1 MNLRL
6 PTRSL
11 SLAQPV
17 VMGILNV
24 TPDSF
29 SDGGRWQ
36 AVDGALAHAAQML
49 ADGAAIIDVGGE
61 STRPGAA
68 SVAEQ
73 EELERV
79 IPVIERLKA
88 RLDCVVSIDTTKPAV
103 MRAAVAAGAEIINDV
118 NALRAEGAMESAAA
132 SGAAVCLMHMQGTPR
147 SMQQSPSYTD
157 VVAEVKALLAERVAA
172 CIAQGIAAEK
182 LLLDPGIG
190 FGKTLEHNL
199 SLLANLD
206 AFHSLGCPLL
216 LGASRK
222 SMFQKLLGL
231 PVEERLIPS
240 VVVAALAAS
249 QGVQVIRAH
258 DVPQTVQAIPT
269 AAAIAAQRAHKM
281 QA

>member
-147 SMQQSPSYTD
+147 SMQQAPSYTD

-258 DVPQTVQAIPT
+258 DVPQTVQAIRT